1 LAFEGFFVMQTQFVE
16 LDQRLLSP
24 KLWRGFAPPVGG
36 VFPDQASGNDVRGL
50 FDDFENFGAVSP
62 LATATTYFQSN
73 GNSYIGYNDATV
85 VPTAAAVP
93 STTPSVSENGPGVI
107 VMQSDTTAND
117 IAILQ
122 AGSGTMMPF
131 HVNPARMQEL
141 AFECRFKVSA
151 ITASCSDIFIGLAGT
166 GACADSGVFTD
177 AGALA
182 SNNFLGF
189 TRLGTQGSAMS
200 FGYQRVGGTAGTR
213 AGVLTLAADTY
224 IKAGFRYHAA
234 RKQCSIWMNGEE
246 VATARIGSAI
256 TGATPWPSLYMN
268 FCAAINFEATAAH
281 QLYVDWWACAQLL

>member
-1 LAFEGFFVMQTQFVE
+1 MEALVKAGAFDFTGELRAVMFAKLEQVLASAASMQKDKKAGQ
-16 LDQRLLSP
+16 
-24 KLWRGFAPPVGG
+24 G
-36 VFPDQASGNDVRGL
+36 GL

-73 GNSYIGYNDATV
+73 GNSYLAYNDATV

-122 AGSGTMMPF
+122 AGSGTMTPF

-182 SNNFLGF
+182 SNNFLGLF
-189 TRLGTQGSAMS
+189 KGDG
-200 FGYQRVGGTAGTR
+200 
-213 AGVLTLAADTY
+213 
-224 IKAGFRYHAA
+224 
-234 RKQCSIWMNGEE
+234 
-246 VATARIGSAI
+246 
-256 TGATPWPSLYMN
+256 
-268 FCAAINFEATAAH
+268 
-281 QLYVDWWACAQLL
+281 